1 VLRNTKDLS
10 KRMRD
15 AHANTIVP
23 SHDIFER
30 KMRRK
35 FPRRSVTQSKGV
47 PDVIVYGKETIF
59 YEIKPN
65 RYFLNG
71 KSKRIR
77 DARGRYLNENQEKTI
92 RRLLREGK
100 KNIFIVYYNKYV
112 NKHRNRFVYRQR
124 KLDLK
129 NLKRFC
135 FNSADS
141 KKFDP
146 DELFVW

>member
-1 VLRNTKDLS
+1 MDAKSLS
-10 KRMRD
+10 KRMKD
-15 AHANTIVP
+15 AHVNTIGP

-47 PDVIVYGKETIF
+47 PDVIVYGKDTIF

-65 RYFLNG
+65 REFSNG
-71 KSKRIR
+71 KTRRIR
-77 DARGRYLNENQEKTI
+77 NAKGRYLNENQEKTI

-100 KNIFIVYYNKYV
+100 QNIFIVYYNKYV
-112 NKHRNRFVYRQR
+112 NNKKSRFVYKEI

-129 NLKRFC
+129 NLKKFC
-135 FNSADS
+135 FNSDDS

-146 DELFVW
+146 DELFP